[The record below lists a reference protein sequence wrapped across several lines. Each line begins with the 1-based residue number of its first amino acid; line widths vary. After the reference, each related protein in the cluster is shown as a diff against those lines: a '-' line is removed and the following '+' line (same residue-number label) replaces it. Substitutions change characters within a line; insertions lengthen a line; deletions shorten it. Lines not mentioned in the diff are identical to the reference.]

1 MPADPPVLTRSRGPW
16 RGMGSK
22 VWTPTGAVQRVGALV
37 IGTVFVAGGLTA
49 IVVSPALKG
58 EFQAL
63 ISSPTI
69 AWVVSLFA
77 VAWALA
83 IASFVIWLGG
93 RLLAG
98 CFRHSPDRK
107 RRT

>member
-16 RGMGSK
+16 RGFGSK
-22 VWTPTGAVQRVGALV
+22 GWTPTGAVQRVGAV
-37 IGTVFVAGGLTA
+37 VMGTVFVAGGLAA

-58 EFQAL
+58 EFQTL

-69 AWVVSLFA
+69 AWVVSCFT
-77 VAWALA
+77 VAWALG
-83 IASFVIWLGG
+83 IASFVIWFGG

-98 CFRHSPDRK
+98 CFRRSADRK
-107 RRT
+107 GRT